1 EVLSWKFAGPDNTK
15 QSVPDSLLFY
25 GDPSAINYQWS
36 GPNGFSSTEA
46 QPSVNDL
53 GRYYVTVSNA
63 DTSLSDSLEL
73 VYYPDP
79 VLEAKGAWLS
89 CGEDSVMMS
98 HSLAFGTHQPGLEYE
113 YYSGNW
119 NSLPDFDAL
128 NPLFTGLSEG
138 FSLDDRQADDYFA
151 FVYTGQILIDSAG
164 TYTFYTNSDDGSK
177 LWINDSLIVN
187 NDGTHGMRE
196 RSGTVALTGG
206 YHDIEVRFFE
216 RNGGANLI
224 VSYAGPGISKTV
236 IPDEKLV
243 HQSEDQYS
251 YLWTGP
257 NGYQD
262 TREEAFAREAGT
274 YYLTITDNT
283 TKCSSTDTAIIV
295 TYCADYQGRIFED
308 ENENTVFDQGETA
321 FDSVFVELLDEYGM
335 LLDSA
340 RTDSSGGFLFATVN
354 PGNYYFRFS
363 NFPNEFSLLSG
374 QSGFIQRER
383 GGQKSITSSLQAVS
397 AGSSGNIAVPI
408 RREAQLPVEFLEF
421 QATVV
426 NESIQLNWITAWEQ
440 NNERFVIERSLD
452 GRVFGIIGEVM
463 STGDSQSPQSY
474 QFEDPDRHLAHMI
487 DRWYYRLR
495 QVDFDGQFSFS
506 SVVLA
511 SMEAG
516 EIPLEI
522 SAYPNPL
529 DGPELTIRYS
539 GSDQNTSLQLSV
551 VNALGKVLYE
561 STLSTAQDQE
571 LRISVDQWPAGYY
584 YLRLEGTDQQKVF
597 KVFKP

>member
-1 EVLSWKFAGPDNTK
+1 
-15 QSVPDSLLFY
+15 
-25 GDPSAINYQWS
+25 
-36 GPNGFSSTEA
+36 
-46 QPSVNDL
+46 
-53 GRYYVTVSNA
+53 
-63 DTSLSDSLEL
+63 
-73 VYYPDP
+73 
-79 VLEAKGAWLS
+79 
-89 CGEDSVMMS
+89 
-98 HSLAFGTHQPGLEYE
+98 
-113 YYSGNW
+113 
-119 NSLPDFDAL
+119 
-128 NPLFTGLSEG
+128 
-138 FSLDDRQADDYFA
+138 
-151 FVYTGQILIDSAG
+151 
-164 TYTFYTNSDDGSK
+164 
-177 LWINDSLIVN
+177 
-187 NDGTHGMRE
+187 
-196 RSGTVALTGG
+196 
-206 YHDIEVRFFE
+206 
-216 RNGGANLI
+216 
-224 VSYAGPGISKTV
+224 
-236 IPDEKLV
+236 
-243 HQSEDQYS
+243 
-251 YLWTGP
+251 WTGP

-561 STLSTAQDQE
+561 STLSTTQDQE

-584 YLRLEGTDQQKVF
+584 FLRLEGTDQQRVF